1 MNILRELEELGYKL
15 KVREGNIEF
24 EYRGKGVNDYEKSLE
39 LLYEVK
45 KRKIRA
51 TNYLLCNY
59 KQYKKI
65 IAIDIETT
73 ATMPQE
79 GKIVLI
85 AMHDNEGGKVAYD
98 PKEIE
103 DILADEDILK
113 VFHNASFDVVWFE
126 YFGYKVNEYT
136 DTMIMSQVIN
146 NRVRQENSLV
156 DVAHKYLNVVMSK
169 QLQDTSN
176 WNNGVITKEHEE
188 YCKRDVEIT
197 YKLYFTLMDEI
208 HRLEIYPVLD
218 REIRALPS
226 IIELRRNGIKFEY
239 GKWYMQILEYE
250 REKDMIE
257 KEIKSILNVKDLN
270 LNSPIQV
277 VEILN
282 KFGIN
287 VTSSSDEELAKF
299 SDNNEVI
306 KLIRKYKK
314 LKKRISSF
322 GDKLKEKIDNDG
334 CIRGKWNLIG
344 ADTFRMTCTSP
355 NLQGMPRVSKE
366 YFVPRNKESVFVIA
380 DYSQIELRVLAE
392 ISNDKLLIDAFKNG
406 EDLHRKT
413 ASMILDKHISEVT
426 DEERSI
432 AKAANFGLIYGMT
445 SYGLQKK
452 IKADYCMEITLEE
465 AEKFRNGYFE
475 AYKDVLKYQ
484 DKMLKA
490 EYIETLGGRYW
501 SKETSELDKGSI
513 KRYNYP
519 IQGTSA
525 EGLKEALYL
534 LMKRKPKDW
543 LLVAIVHDEIVL
555 EVPCKD
561 EDVAKEIL
569 RDCMVEGMSKMV
581 KKVPI
586 EVDVKS
592 SITWDKP

>member
-85 AMHDNEGGKVAYD
+85 AMHDNEGGKVVKD

-103 DILADEDILK
+103 AILADEGILK
-113 VFHNASFDVVWFE
+113 VFHNASFDVLWFE
-126 YFGYKVNEYT
+126 YFGYQVNEYT

-146 NRVRQENSLV
+146 NRVRQENSLA

-176 WNNGVITKEHEE
+176 WNGLITKEHED
-188 YCKRDVEIT
+188 YCKRDAEIT
-197 YKLYFTLMDEI
+197 YKLYFILMDEI
-208 HRLEIYPVLD
+208 HKLELYPVLD

-226 IIELRRNGIKFEY
+226 IIELRKNGIKFEY
-239 GKWYMQILEYE
+239 DKWHTQILEYE
-250 REKDMIE
+250 KEKDMIE
-257 KEIKSILNVKDLN
+257 LDTKSILNDQEFN
-270 LNSPIQV
+270 LNSPKQII
-277 VEILN
+277 ESLN
-282 KFGIN
+282 NFGIN
-287 VTSSSDEELAKF
+287 VTNSSDEELAKF
-299 SDNNEVI
+299 SDDYEVI

-366 YFVPRNKESVFVIA
+366 YFVPRNKESIFVIA

-392 ISNDKLLIDAFKNG
+392 VSNDKLLIDAFKNG

-413 ASMILDKHISEVT
+413 ASMILDKEVSEVT

-475 AYKDVLKYQ
+475 TYKDVLKYQ
-484 DKMLKA
+484 DKMLKSD
-490 EYIETLGGRYW
+490 YIETLGGRYW
-501 SKETSELDKGSI
+501 SKETSELDRGSI

-534 LMKRKPKDW
+534 LMKAKYEDW
-543 LLVAIVHDEIVL
+543 LLVAVVHDEIVL

-561 EDVAKEIL
+561 EHVAKEIL
-569 RDCMVEGMSKMV
+569 ENCMVEGMSKMI
-581 KKVPI
+581 KNVPI

-592 SITWDKP
+592 SKIWDKP

>member
-1 MNILRELEELGYKL
+1 MKSLNQLKQMGYKFSL
-15 KVREGNIEF
+15 KEGDIKF
-24 EYRGKGVNDYEKSLE
+24 IYRGKWVNDYEKSLE
-39 LLYEVK
+39 LLYEIK

-51 TNYLLCNY
+51 KNYLLCHY

-65 IAIDIETT
+65 VAIDIETT

-79 GKIVLI
+79 GRIVLMGI
-85 AMHDNEGGKVAYD
+85 HDSKGGKVVKD
-98 PKEIE
+98 PKEIK
-103 DILADEDILK
+103 DILEDREILK
-113 VFHNASFDVVWFE
+113 VFHNATFDVLWLE
-126 YFGYKVNEYT
+126 YFGYEVNEYT
-136 DTMIMSQVIN
+136 DTMIMSQIIN
-146 NRVRQENSLV
+146 NRVRKENSLA

-169 QLQDTSN
+169 NLQDTSN
-176 WNNGVITKEHEE
+176 WDGLITKDHED
-188 YCKRDVEIT
+188 YCKRDAEIT
-197 YKLYFTLMDEI
+197 YKLYFILMDEI
-208 HRLEIYPVLD
+208 YRLELYPVLD

-239 GKWYMQILEYE
+239 NKWHIQILEYE
-250 REKDMIE
+250 KEKDMVE
-257 KEIKSILNVKDLN
+257 VEIKNLLGNTNLN

-277 VEILN
+277 VDALN
-282 KFGIN
+282 KSGIN

-299 SDNNEVI
+299 SDGNDVI

-322 GDKLKEKIDNDG
+322 GYKLKEKINDDG

-366 YFVPRNKESVFVIA
+366 YFVPRNKDSIFVIA
-380 DYSQIELRVLAE
+380 EYSQIELRLLAE

-413 ASMILDKHISEVT
+413 ASMILNKEVSEVT
-426 DEERSI
+426 NEERSI

-452 IKADYCMEITLEE
+452 IKADYGMEVTLED

-484 DKMLKA
+484 DRMLKA

-501 SKETSELDKGSI
+501 SKETSELDIGSI

-534 LMKRKPKDW
+534 LMNKKHKDW
-543 LLVAIVHDEIVL
+543 LLVAVVHDEIVL
-555 EVPCKD
+555 EVPNND
-561 EDVAKEIL
+561 EAIAKEVL
-569 RDCMVEGMSKMV
+569 RNCMVEGMSKMI

-586 EVDVKS
+586 EVDVTS
-592 SITWDKP
+592 SNTWDKP

>member
-1 MNILRELEELGYKL
+1 MKALKRLEKLGYKL
-15 KVREGNIEF
+15 KVIGQNIGF
-24 EYRGKGVNDYEKSLE
+24 QRSGKGGDNYEKELE
-39 LLYEVK
+39 LLYEIK

-51 TNYLLCNY
+51 KNYLLCHY
-59 KQYKKI
+59 KQYKKVV
-65 IAIDIETT
+65 AIDIETT
-73 ATMPQE
+73 TTMPQD

-85 AMHDNEGGKVAYD
+85 AIHDSEGGKVVKD

-103 DILADEDILK
+103 SILLDGEILK
-113 VFHNASFDVVWFE
+113 VFHNASFDVLWFE

-146 NRVRQENSLV
+146 NRVRQENSLA
-156 DVAHKYLNVVMSK
+156 DIAHKYLNVVMSK
-169 QLQDTSN
+169 QLQDISN
-176 WNNGVITKEHEE
+176 WNGLITKEHED
-188 YCKRDVEIT
+188 YCKRDAEIT
-197 YKLYFTLMDEI
+197 YKLYFIMIDEI
-208 HRLEIYPVLD
+208 HKLELYPVLD

-226 IIELRRNGIKFEY
+226 IIELRKNGIKFEY
-239 GKWYMQILEYE
+239 DKWHTKILEYE
-250 REKDMIE
+250 KEKSMIE
-257 KEIKSILNVKDLN
+257 LEVKSILNDQGLN
-270 LNSPIQV
+270 LNSPVQV
-277 VEILN
+277 IEALK

-287 VTSSSDEELAKF
+287 ITSSSDEELAKY
-299 SDNNEVI
+299 SDDYEIV

-322 GDKLKEKIDNDG
+322 GDKLKEKIDGDG

-355 NLQGMPRVSKE
+355 NLQGMPRVSKK
-366 YFVPRNKESVFVIA
+366 YFVPRSEENIFIIA

-413 ASMILDKHISEVT
+413 AAMILNKDVLDVT

-452 IKADYCMEITLEE
+452 IKADYDMNITLQE
-465 AEKFRNGYFE
+465 AEEFRNGYFE
-475 AYKDVLKYQ
+475 TYKNVLNYQ

-490 EYIETLGGRYW
+490 SYIETLGGRYW
-501 SKETSELDKGSI
+501 SKETSELEKGSI

-534 LMKRKPKDW
+534 LMKEKYEKW
-543 LLVAIVHDEIVL
+543 LLVAVVHDEIVL
-555 EVPCKD
+555 EVPFKD
-561 EDVAKEIL
+561 ESKAKEIL
-569 RDCMVEGMSKMV
+569 VNCMIEGMSKMI

-592 SITWDKP
+592 SRMWDKP

>member
-1 MNILRELEELGYKL
+1 METLKQLKKLGYEL
-15 KVREGNIEF
+15 KEKEGNIEF
-24 EYRGKGVNDYEKSLE
+24 KYRGKGANDYEKSLE
-39 LLYEVK
+39 LLYEIK
-45 KRKIRA
+45 NRKIRA
-51 TNYLLCNY
+51 RNYLLCNY

-65 IAIDIETT
+65 VAIDIETT

-79 GKIVLI
+79 GKIALI
-85 AMHDNEGGKVAYD
+85 AIHDNEGCKVVDD

-103 DILADEDILK
+103 DILVDREILK
-113 VFHNASFDVVWFE
+113 VFHNASFDVLWFE

-146 NRVRQENSLV
+146 NRVRQENSLA
-156 DVAHKYLNVVMSK
+156 DIAHKYLNVVMSK

-176 WNNGVITKEHEE
+176 WNGLITKEHED
-188 YCKRDVEIT
+188 YCKRDAEIT
-197 YKLYFTLMDEI
+197 YKLYFILMDEI
-208 HRLEIYPVLD
+208 HKLELYPVLD

-226 IIELRRNGIKFEY
+226 IIELRKNGIKFEY
-239 GKWYMQILEYE
+239 DKWHTQILEYE
-250 REKDMIE
+250 KEKDMIE
-257 KEIKSILNVKDLN
+257 LDIKSILNDQELN
-270 LNSPIQV
+270 LNSPKQII
-277 VEILN
+277 ESLN

-287 VTSSSDEELAKF
+287 ITNSSDEELAKF
-299 SDNNEVI
+299 SDDYEVI
-306 KLIRKYKK
+306 KLIRNYKK

-366 YFVPRNKESVFVIA
+366 YFVPRNKESAFVIA

-484 DKMLKA
+484 DKMLKSD
-490 EYIETLGGRYW
+490 YIETLGGRYW

-534 LMKRKPKDW
+534 LMKRKYKNW
-543 LLVAIVHDEIVL
+543 LLVAVVHDEIVL

-561 EDVAKEIL
+561 ECIAKEIL
-569 RDCMVEGMSKMV
+569 VNCMVEGMSKMI

-592 SITWDKP
+592 STTWDKP